1 MSSTMCGRKGVT
13 LPSAAER
20 FVIEAFP
27 ELRLTP
33 RPSGEPLRLENLA
46 RPIDGRWPS
55 HALPRTPL
63 SRLVH
68 PAQRAVAQRLRA
80 LARLRN
86 FSHPPKSVWSLGYCR
101 LAFLTFSSSHFDP
114 KPANVSTILSANFCH
129 LRRAHQD

>member
-80 LARLRN
+80 MALLGPFAMTA
-86 FSHPPKSVWSLGYCR
+86 FSAVVLGIVPQ
-101 LAFLTFSSSHFDP
+101 TSQ
-114 KPANVSTILSANFCH
+114 K
-129 LRRAHQD
+129 RRP

>member
-1 MSSTMCGRKGVT
+1 MAHSATIARLIVRSAFSDIAWINFLRAEKYWTRPPCPRPCAGVT

-20 FVIEAFP
+20 FVIEASP

-68 PAQRAVAQRLRA
+68 PAQQAVAQRLRA
-80 LARLRN
+80 MTHTGL
-86 FSHPPKSVWSLGYCR
+86 SDH
-101 LAFLTFSSSHFDP
+101 LAFA
-114 KPANVSTILSANFCH
+114 PAVAA
-129 LRRAHQD
+129 RGP

>member
-1 MSSTMCGRKGVT
+1 MAHSATIARLIVRSAFSDIAWINFLRAEKYWTRPPCPRPCADARASR

-20 FVIEAFP
+20 FVIEASP

-80 LARLRN
+80 VALLG
-86 FSHPPKSVWSLGYCR
+86 SV
-101 LAFLTFSSSHFDP
+101 
-114 KPANVSTILSANFCH
+114 
-129 LRRAHQD
+129 